1 MMAGLRKKRVPV
13 YPSVCCCSLI
23 GLAVNFHPEV
33 QVADF
38 CKKTRSGHIEPT
50 FLHSHRHFKLSS
62 GCPLGRPQVP
72 QVSMQLGP
80 ARPRGHMPTAFHG
93 GARTWLFF
101 PECLHPWPVGVPP
114 TQLGSRG
121 VPRPCRWHV
130 PPLLPPEATSK
141 RAGALGEELCT
152 AKAAT
157 VQKGGEGGV
166 DPGRAALLRTGRN
179 VRNPLLPA
187 GAQPDSTN
195 AFISRSEATP
205 LLKRGVRQA
214 SLTPNSSHI

>member
-23 GLAVNFHPEV
+23 GLAVKFHPEV

-50 FLHSHRHFKLSS
+50 LLHSHRHFKLSS

-93 GARTWLFF
+93 GPGLGFSSQSACTPGLWACPPLN
-101 PECLHPWPVGVPP
+101 LGPVGF
-114 TQLGSRG
+114 RG
-121 VPRPCRWHV
+121 RVVGTFLLCCLLKPQASPPRPWGRSSAPPRRLPCRRMGKV
-130 PPLLPPEATSK
+130 
-141 RAGALGEELCT
+141 
-152 AKAAT
+152 
-157 VQKGGEGGV
+157 V
-166 DPGRAALLRTGRN
+166 RTQ
-179 VRNPLLPA
+179 
-187 GAQPDSTN
+187 GAQPYSGWAET
-195 AFISRSEATP
+195 
-205 LLKRGVRQA
+205 
-214 SLTPNSSHI
+214 